1 MIRMPTRWS
10 GKIWMWAV
18 VYLLVIAMSDDFWSV
33 AVAGPHSQLIVVA
46 DDDDLG
52 GSAGHI
58 PAFASGSFGCTNL
71 RWFVRGATEITGPAE
86 LSSGF
91 ASRHGPRGPPADGSE
106 ATRPPILF
114 LARRHRF
121 IDGRP
126 APHRSDN
133 ASSKLP
139 ITYSATIVTIVGV
152 V

>member
-10 GKIWMWAV
+10 GKIWVWAV

-106 ATRPPILF
+106 ATRPPTLF
-114 LARRHRF
+114 LARRHRSSMV
-121 IDGRP
+121 
-126 APHRSDN
+126 AP
-133 ASSKLP
+133 LP
-139 ITYSATIVTIVGV
+139 IAATTRLQSCQLPTLQPL
-152 V
+152 